1 MKYSEEDILN
11 EIIIGYRKV
20 IDDRYQYENL
30 KVKYKLPDSINA
42 SIVKEVKYFF
52 LNYIFL

>member
-1 MKYSEEDILN
+1 VKYSEEDILN